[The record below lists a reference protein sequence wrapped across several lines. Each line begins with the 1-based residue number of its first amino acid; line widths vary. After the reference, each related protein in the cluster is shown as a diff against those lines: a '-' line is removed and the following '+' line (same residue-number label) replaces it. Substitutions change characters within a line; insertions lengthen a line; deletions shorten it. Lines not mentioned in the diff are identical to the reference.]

1 MNRCVLKC
9 VLDSPF
15 ISVVPGIHRSFQQTT
30 IVAEKNSGN
39 LKVKIIVLFY
49 ISVNITVLY

>member
-9 VLDSPF
+9 VLDSQL
-15 ISVVPGIHRSFQQTT
+15 ISVVPGIHRSFKQTT

-39 LKVKIIVLFY
+39 LKVKKIVLFIY
-49 ISVNITVLY
+49 Q